1 MKTSMWGIAL
11 SLALPLCNATAQV
24 ADTSAVAEPEG
35 FKFTD
40 TKVLPTTPIK
50 NQAQSGTCWSFAG
63 IALLENELLRMG
75 KLEYDFSEMWIV
87 RHCYLDKLAR
97 FVRYHGTVEL
107 AGGGGVA
114 DVPYVATQ
122 YGLVPEDA
130 YRGLNYGAEKH
141 QHGELDAI
149 MRAYGEVLVKGKNL
163 TTAWLRGA
171 AGILDAYLGEVP
183 EQFEYNGKQYTPQS
197 FAASLGLNMDD
208 YVTITSFTHHPFYTT
223 FAIEIPD
230 NWLQAQAYNVPLDEM
245 QQIVDV
251 AIDNGYSVLWAADV
265 SEKGF
270 ERKKGFM
277 VCPAEKKSDDMSKGE
292 WLNWSKL
299 TDKEREEQ
307 RYKLDAPVPEMD
319 ITQELR
325 QEAYDNYQTTDD
337 HGMLLM
343 GKATDQKGNPY
354 YKVKNS
360 WSEANGF
367 DGYYYASIPYFR
379 YKTISIVV
387 NKNAIPSALRSK
399 MGIK

>member
-1 MKTSMWGIAL
+1 MKKSIWGMSL
-11 SLALPLCNATAQV
+11 FLALPLCSMTAQV
-24 ADTSAVAEPEG
+24 ADTASVAEPEG

-40 TKVLPTTPIK
+40 TKVLPTTPVK

-63 IALLENELLRMG
+63 VALLENELLRMG
-75 KLEYDFSEMWIV
+75 KPEYDFSEMWIV

-97 FVRYHGTVEL
+97 YVRYHGTVEL
-107 AGGGGVA
+107 SGGGGVA
-114 DVPYVATQ
+114 DVPYVAVQ
-122 YGLVPEDA
+122 YGLVPEEV
-130 YRGLNYGAEKH
+130 YRGLNYGTEKH
-141 QHGELDAI
+141 QHNELDAV
-149 MRAYGEVLVKGKNL
+149 MRAYGDALVNGKKL
-163 TTAWLRGA
+163 TSAWLRGA
-171 AGILDAYLGEVP
+171 EGILDAYLGEVP
-183 EQFEYNGKQYTPQS
+183 ERFEYDGKQYTPES

-208 YVTITSFTHHPFYTT
+208 YVTVTSFSHHPFYTT
-223 FAIEIPD
+223 FAVEVPD
-230 NWLQAQAYNVPLDEM
+230 NWLQAQAYNVPLDEL

-277 VCPAEKKSDDMSKGE
+277 VCPAEKKSDDMSEGE

-307 RYKLDAPVPEMD
+307 RYKLDAPVPEMV
-319 ITQELR
+319 ITQEVR
-325 QEAYDNYQTTDD
+325 QEAYDNYETTDD

-343 GKATDQKGNPY
+343 GKAVDQKGNPY

-360 WSEANGF
+360 WSEQNGF
-367 DGYYYASIPYFR
+367 DGYYYASVPYFR
-379 YKTISIVV
+379 YKTMCIVV
-387 NKNAIPSALRSK
+387 NKNAIPSALRSR